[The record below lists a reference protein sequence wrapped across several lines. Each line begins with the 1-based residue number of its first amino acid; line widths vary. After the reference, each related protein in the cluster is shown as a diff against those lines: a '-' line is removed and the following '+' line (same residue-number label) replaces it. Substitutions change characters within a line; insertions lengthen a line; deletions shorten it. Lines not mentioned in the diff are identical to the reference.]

1 MSIALECIQSDPII
15 IFPIWCAKT
24 PWRSLELFYDVD
36 ILMPGVLGPLQ
47 GRSQGACGQGRGQGW
62 SSGPKSGADAGKG
75 TRAGKGPGVTG
86 TGLVTFE
93 VVKCDKH
100 I

>member
-1 MSIALECIQSDPII
+1 MVSNWYLVLNNLD
-15 IFPIWCAKT
+15 
-24 PWRSLELFYDVD
+24 ELDVQD
-36 ILMPGVLGPLQ
+36 QLMPGVLGPLQ